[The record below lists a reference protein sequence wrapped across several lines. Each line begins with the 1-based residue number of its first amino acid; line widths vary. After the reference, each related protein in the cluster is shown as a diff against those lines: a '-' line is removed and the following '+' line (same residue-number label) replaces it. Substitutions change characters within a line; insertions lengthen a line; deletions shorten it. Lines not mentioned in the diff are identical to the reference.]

1 VKNLADNLLTS
12 ALHKLAADGRPIPHN
27 RWQNALSLTVRKIV
41 PAPHQSPWMEWEYGN
56 WIGSFAG
63 YDAGGRQLGEANVIP
78 EWLATPLGDTWQP
91 FKGPG
96 VRNGHPYNVDA
107 MHEMLEF
114 WNELMVD
121 AATLRALHCRR
132 NQRQGRLA
140 PKDLYI
146 ITTVAISIPG
156 FLLRRGDAPTKNG
169 DIPRRAAAAF
179 KVIGGM
185 YAAANRMLSQAHP
198 MLGQTAL
205 DIDDFLQY
213 LEDERLLLSPESR
226 ACAAPVKMIRQIVG
240 AALDPN
246 PDKLSQPGLPYLGAD
261 LERVFA
267 YGELCA
273 RIDLIVLLYWRSLR
287 HYLKPLLWDAET
299 APEVREVLRQEYE
312 LGIADHVPLS
322 AYARAAK
329 DILSLFTETAPEQA
343 FIAELP
349 FNEAEGQS
357 YDIDNIGRHCYRLE
371 SAMQTYFRRQQA
383 NLDQL
388 LQRTSPTLPADAW
401 SPAPGSSFLQAL
413 SKADKRLGVYSK

>member
-1 VKNLADNLLTS
+1 
-12 ALHKLAADGRPIPHN
+12 
-27 RWQNALSLTVRKIV
+27 
-41 PAPHQSPWMEWEYGN
+41 MEWEYGN

-78 EWLATPLGDTWQP
+78 EWLATPLPDTWQP

-114 WNELMVD
+114 WNELLVD
-121 AATLRALHCRR
+121 AAALRALYCRR

-146 ITTVAISIPG
+146 ITTAAISIPA

-185 YAAANRMLSQAHP
+185 YAAANRMVSQAHP
-198 MLGQTAL
+198 MLGQTEL

-226 ACAAPVKMIRQIVG
+226 ACAAPVKMIRQIVA

-246 PDKLSQPGLPYLGAD
+246 PDKLSQPGLPYLEAD
-261 LERVFA
+261 LERAFA

-287 HYLKPLLWDAET
+287 HFLQPLLRDAQT
-299 APEVREVLRQEYE
+299 APEVCEVLRREPE
-312 LGIADHVPLS
+312 LGIADYVPLS
-322 AYARAAK
+322 AYARVAK
-329 DILSLFTETAPEQA
+329 DILALFAETTAEQT

-349 FNEAEGQS
+349 FDAEEGQT
-357 YDIDNIGRHCYRLE
+357 YDIDSISRNCYRLE
-371 SAMQTYFRRQQA
+371 TAMRTYFRRQQA
-383 NLDQL
+383 GLDQL
-388 LQRTSPTLPADAW
+388 LQRRSPQLPADAW
-401 SPAPGSSFLQAL
+401 SPAPGSGFLKAL
-413 SKADKRLGVYSK
+413 SKAEKRFGVFLE

>member
-1 VKNLADNLLTS
+1 VNNLVENILTS
-12 ALHKLAADGRPIPHN
+12 ALHKLEADGRPLPHN
-27 RWQNALSLTVRKIV
+27 RWQNMLSVTLRNVV
-41 PAPHQSPWMEWEYGN
+41 PPLHQSVWMEWEYGN

-78 EWLATPLGDTWQP
+78 PWLATPLKDNWQP

-96 VRNGHPYNVDA
+96 VRQGHPYNVDA

-114 WNELMVD
+114 WNDLLTD
-121 AATLRALHCRR
+121 AATLRDLHCRR

-146 ITTVAISIPG
+146 ITTVAISVPG

-169 DIPRRAAAAF
+169 EIPRRAAAAF

-198 MLGQTAL
+198 LLGQTEL

-240 AALDPN
+240 AAIDPS
-246 PDKLSQPGLPYLGAD
+246 PDKLAQPGLPYLGMD
-261 LERVFA
+261 LERAFA

-273 RIDLIVLLYWRSLR
+273 RIDLVVLLYWRSLR
-287 HYLKPLLWDAET
+287 HYLKPLLRDAKT
-299 APEVREVLRQEYE
+299 TQEVCEMLSQEHE
-312 LGIADHVPLS
+312 LGIADHAPLS
-322 AYARAAK
+322 AYARVAK
-329 DILSLFTETAPEQA
+329 DVLAMFAETAPEQE

-349 FNEAEGQS
+349 FAEAEGQT
-357 YDIDNIGRHCYRLE
+357 YDIESIGRGCYRLE
-371 SAMQTYFRRQQA
+371 TAMRTYFRRQQA
-383 NLDQL
+383 ALDQL
-388 LQRTSPTLPADAW
+388 LQRQSPILPEDAW
-401 SPAPGSSFLQAL
+401 SPAPGSSFLKAL
-413 SKADKRLGVYSK
+413 YKADKRLEVCA